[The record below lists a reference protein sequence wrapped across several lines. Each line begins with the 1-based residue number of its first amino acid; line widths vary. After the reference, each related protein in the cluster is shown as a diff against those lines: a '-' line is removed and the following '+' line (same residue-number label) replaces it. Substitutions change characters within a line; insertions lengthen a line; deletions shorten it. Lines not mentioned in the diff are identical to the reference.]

1 MSLANNLTSANTQPF
16 PDLGAE
22 FVDENRFLARPW
34 YRLLI
39 SLWKR
44 TGGGFLNSSNSVYIG
59 QAPVGSG
66 APLAAYD
73 SNTGKLIGM
82 LYLKNVAGAPAI
94 VLNLISNPFT
104 FTAGGDGTLIVFGGK
119 TEISRDLGATFY
131 PTSLVGGAIPVLI
144 KDKIRITWFGAVAPQ
159 TVFLPIV

>member
-82 LYLKNVAGAPAI
+82 LF
-94 VLNLISNPFT
+94 LNLISNPFT